1 MESDTGG
8 KQSLRDSV
16 RHCVDSTISF
26 SKMSRPE
33 LERILSDLLHGEG
46 KNRAR
51 VEEIL
56 DELRVRSKKSVDRFS
71 ELVRAEVR
79 REFDSFPTA
88 RREEIGEFFERLV
101 ALVGEYFGPKRA
113 RRSGPGATRPAK
125 AAPAKKAAKKGTKA
139 APARKSALKTAPGK
153 KAAAKKTAPKKA
165 AAKRA

>member
-1 MESDTGG
+1 MGRWTKKALPNEELMRLGLTPEEGFVLSRLDVALSPPEVVALTG
-8 KQSLRDSV
+8 L
-16 RHCVDSTISF
+16 
-26 SKMSRPE
+26 P
-33 LERILSDLLHGEG
+33 LP
-46 KNRAR
+46 R